1 MATKFSDFSVTTPSF
16 SSSTQTLVG
25 FNDGG
30 SNIKFTMTA
39 LANALPYTAGTGLSL
54 STFQYSLDVAG
65 SGTLGG
71 IAIGY
76 VQTSQNYPVVLDGSN
91 QAYVNVPW
99 TDNDTTYSIA
109 VQSATTNIL
118 LTPSSGTPSSVAI
131 TGGAGISVN
140 RVSGTELQINSTI
153 TQGFTTIN
161 VTSPLSTTSTTPPST
176 TISMSQASTSTNGWL
191 SSTDWNTFNNKGNG
205 TVTSV
210 DISSTGGTITA
221 TGGPITGTGT
231 LNVDLPNVVTGATAL
246 YPAAITYD
254 DQGRVT
260 NVSSGGKVRDTGW
273 SPFEIYGGEQTLASD
288 FGSMVQAVASSTFE
302 GDRAKIFVGSA
313 TTPSG
318 GPVARID
325 IWEGDL
331 KTPAAA
337 VYKGGGLSGTLVVGI
352 NEISIGKPESP
363 SLPINFNAG
372 TNYVILIRCSGTNL
386 SLLGKQVPIS
396 DSILGLGAT
405 LPITTTPPN
414 QNLQTEIT
422 NSGYN
427 EENPG
432 GNYRICCHLYEA

>member
-1 MATKFSDFSVTTPSF
+1 MATKFSDFSVTVPSF
-16 SSSTQTLVG
+16 SSGTQTLVG

-30 SNIKFTMTA
+30 SNIKFTMSA
-39 LANALPYTAGTGLSL
+39 LANALPYSAGTGLSL
-54 STFQYSLDVAG
+54 STFQYSLDVAS

-76 VQTSQNYPVVLDGSN
+76 TQTSQNYPVVLDASN

-99 TDNDTTYSIA
+99 TDNDTTYTLSNGSTDTI
-109 VQSATTNIL
+109 T
-118 LTPSSGTPSSVAI
+118 LTASPGGASGTVQL
-131 TGGAGISVN
+131 TGGAGIN
-140 RVSGTELQINSTI
+140 ITPGAGTIDISTSI
-153 TQGFTTIN
+153 TQGYTAITA
-161 VTSPLSTTSTTPPST
+161 TLPLSSSSTTPPST
-176 TISMSQASTSTNGWL
+176 NISMTQSGAGTDGWL
-191 SSTDWNTFNNKGNG
+191 SSADWNTFNNKGNG

-221 TGGPITGTGT
+221 TGGPITGAGT

-260 NVSSGGKVRDTGW
+260 NVISGGKLRDTGW

-302 GDRAKIFVGSA
+302 CDRAKIFVGSA
-313 TTPSG
+313 TIPSG

-325 IWEGDL
+325 IWEGTL
-331 KTPAAA
+331 KNPAAA
-337 VYKGGGLSGTLVVGI
+337 VYKGGGLSGALVVGV
-352 NEISIGKPESP
+352 NEISIAKPESP
-363 SLPINFNAG
+363 SLAINFNAG
-372 TNYVILIRCSGTNL
+372 LNYVILIRCSGTNL
-386 SLLGKQVPIS
+386 SLLGKQIPLS

-414 QNLQTEIT
+414 QSLQTEIT